1 MMPSVTLP
9 PVASTPRP
17 RPRVPAAIALPAL
30 LGTLVALQAC
40 DVVTAD
46 LKHTETAE
54 WRKTYDLAPGGR
66 VQISNVNGKI
76 QVEPSTGNTVEVVA
90 QKTAKAASPGA
101 AKEALERIEIRED
114 VSPASVT
121 LETKLPRGGGWLH
134 MGNTQ
139 VKYTVRVPVNAEVK
153 FSTVNGGVEVAG
165 LSGRVTAET
174 TNGGVSARD
183 ISGTIEAST
192 TNGGVDVELTRLG
205 DGGAT
210 LECTNG
216 GIRLRL
222 PADAKASISASIT
235 NGGIDTS
242 GLSIETTEKSRRRLE
257 GRLNGGG
264 APVRL
269 DGTNGGITIS
279 AR

>member
-1 MMPSVTLP
+1 MTVPTNR
-9 PVASTPRP
+9 TFHP
-17 RPRVPAAIALPAL
+17 RPRVRAAIALPVL
-30 LGTLVALQAC
+30 LVTLVAVQGC

-76 QVEPSTGNTVEVVA
+76 EVEPSTGNTVEVVA
-90 QKTAKAASPGA
+90 QKTAKAANAAA
-101 AKEALERIEIRED
+101 AKEALERIEIREET
-114 VSPASVT
+114 SPSSIS
-121 LETKLPRGGGWLH
+121 LETKLPRGGGWLS

-139 VKYTVRVPVNAEVK
+139 VKYTVRVPVGAEVK
-153 FSTVNGGVEVAG
+153 FSTVNGGVEVTG

-174 TNGGVSARD
+174 TNGGITARD
-183 ISGTIEAST
+183 ISGTIDAST

-205 DGGAT
+205 EGGAK

-235 NGGIDTS
+235 NGGIESS

-264 APVRL
+264 APIRL